1 MRMSS
6 GSVAV
11 PSATLEPQ
19 LPRPGDYLCSDRA
32 LYQVERV
39 LGDHALIEDCRT
51 EALIEVTI
59 DELLA
64 LRPVRPASTS

>member
-1 MRMSS
+1 MA
-6 GSVAV
+6 VANTNI
-11 PSATLEPQ
+11 ARD

-39 LGDHALIEDCRT
+39 LDDHAVIEDCRT
-51 EALIEVTI
+51 EARIEVTI

-64 LRPVRPASTS
+64 LRPVRTGSDA